1 MSFEAADVRQQ
12 AAALRQLTAACRLL
26 PAALFLLLLL
36 PACRIGSGFDTAE
49 KRRNLMWDETPVVE
63 ISDTPKQPE
72 ELPPEALKA
81 PPIVY
86 LLVAG

>member
-1 MSFEAADVRQQ
+1 MKYAPLMLI
-12 AAALRQLTAACRLL
+12 ALLA
-26 PAALFLLLLL
+26 FL

-49 KRRNLMWDETPVVE
+49 KRRNLMWDQTPVVSNTSE
-63 ISDTPKQPE
+63 VSDPAPKQPE

>member
-1 MSFEAADVRQQ
+1 MKYWP
-12 AAALRQLTAACRLL
+12 LL
-26 PAALFLLLLL
+26 IILMLGVL

-49 KRRNLMWDETPVVE
+49 KRRNLIWDETPVQVAE
-63 ISDTPKQPE
+63 EPEPKAPE
-72 ELPPEALKA
+72 ELAPEAKQS

>member
-1 MSFEAADVRQQ
+1 MKYAPLLLI
-12 AAALRQLTAACRLL
+12 AALAI
-26 PAALFLLLLL
+26 L
-36 PACRIGSGFDTAE
+36 PACRIGSGFDSAE
-49 KRRNLMWDETPVVE
+49 KRRSLMWDDTPVVATTE
-63 ISDTPKQPE
+63 VADTPKQPE

>member
-1 MSFEAADVRQQ
+1 MKYAPLLLI
-12 AAALRQLTAACRLL
+12 AALAI
-26 PAALFLLLLL
+26 L

-49 KRRNLMWDETPVVE
+49 KRSNLMWDDTPVVE
-63 ISDTPKQPE
+63 VADTPKQPE

>member
-1 MSFEAADVRQQ
+1 M
-12 AAALRQLTAACRLL
+12 
-26 PAALFLLLLL
+26 L

-49 KRRNLMWDETPVVE
+49 KRRNLQWEETPEKANTSEVA
-63 ISDTPKQPE
+63 DPPKQPE
-72 ELPPEALKA
+72 ELPAEALQA

>member
-1 MSFEAADVRQQ
+1 MKYVPLLLI
-12 AAALRQLTAACRLL
+12 AALTM
-26 PAALFLLLLL
+26 L

-49 KRRNLMWDETPVVE
+49 KRRNLQWEETPVVTSTAE
-63 ISDTPKQPE
+63 VVDPPKQPE
-72 ELPPEALKA
+72 ELPAEALQA

>member
-1 MSFEAADVRQQ
+1 MSQEAGSRRIAKGFWLGAFAR
-12 AAALRQLTAACRLL
+12 ASGLTPLAL
-26 PAALFLLLLL
+26 LLLLL

>member
-1 MSFEAADVRQQ
+1 MKYAPLMLI
-12 AAALRQLTAACRLL
+12 ALLA
-26 PAALFLLLLL
+26 FL

-49 KRRNLMWDETPVVE
+49 KRRNMMWDETPVVSNTTE
-63 ISDTPKQPE
+63 VVDTPKQPE
-72 ELPPEALKA
+72 ELPPEAKKS

>member
-1 MSFEAADVRQQ
+1 MKYAPLLLI
-12 AAALRQLTAACRLL
+12 AALTV
-26 PAALFLLLLL
+26 L

-49 KRRNLMWDETPVVE
+49 KRRNLLWDETPLVSNTTE
-63 ISDTPKQPE
+63 ILDAPKQPE
-72 ELPPEALKA
+72 ELPPEAIKA